1 MNPELPPLAL
11 PQPLIRPRRRE
22 RPNWYKPP
30 LIPAADRRLIA
41 SRIHAQKRQIDQT
54 LRSLSPEA
62 RRAVFLKLRHDRPL
76 TKDDLAGT
84 DLVFMS
90 APGADE
96 SLVVTRKEGLDKFD
110 ERMQKFGEGSEP
122 GRPKGTELAT
132 ALRSLELGDPKDRLA
147 EEVFATYDEWCASDW
162 VTYELEIASFAPQP
176 ATRRKEVEAILLEI
190 HATLARGVHGN
201 VFEADVSTRSARIV
215 LRSSGA
221 MFREFVENAKWWRKI
236 VFFDARPKFETFSQV
251 VQAFNVGNVSIEGPH
266 PDAETV
272 CVIDTGVAAL
282 NPFLEPALRRDLSRS
297 FIFGCS
303 PTADENG
310 HGSGVASLAAYYQLE
325 YENGGSNRAA
335 AFIAS
340 ARIMTDD
347 GQLDVAR
354 VTDEDEDRQQQA
366 RLLSNILRE
375 IVAHYRPQGI
385 RIFVLAFQI
394 LGHIWSKA
402 TRRQVARNAWVARTI
417 DQLSREHDVVFVT
430 ITGNVSSHD
439 VGELL
444 EGASYPGYLLH
455 PLAKVL
461 DPGQAA
467 LAVTSGS
474 IASSAKVV
482 VAPQVP
488 IALPQQPSPF
498 TRSGPGFGEAIKPD
512 VVERGGNL
520 VRDPAFNTVVSNA
533 GTNVVM
539 ASGKLT
545 PALQNNNGTSFA
557 APRVAH
563 HLALIANSLRE
574 LDVTPSA
581 PLLRAVL
588 AASAKR
594 PTDAEMLGIDENLRL
609 LGYGLPDG
617 FAATDCKKHSVL
629 VYWQGNLSVDAN
641 ALFKIHVPAELAT
654 LGSGQKRIIVSVAT
668 APPVQSWGIAEYLG
682 AETKF
687 RLFCGDKNSEEIE
700 ALLQRDEGEETVAA
714 RAGVADLRMKFG
726 INRRSVGTLQRDTY
740 EWRVHREEYSADDY
754 TLAVSLTAAS
764 WTKNKDIHVPVAV
777 VVRLEDTT
785 GQYADLCSRV
795 RASIQARVAAQ
806 ARAATS

>member
-11 PQPLIRPRRRE
+11 PQPSIRPRRRE
-22 RPNWYKPP
+22 RRGWFEAPP
-30 LIPAADRRLIA
+30 PIPAPVRAAMSLRL
-41 SRIHAQKRQIDQT
+41 HAQKKQIDEAV
-54 LRSLSPEA
+54 RSLSPEA
-62 RRAVFLKLRHDRPL
+62 RRAVFLKLKHDRPL
-76 TKDDLAGT
+76 TNGDLAGT

-90 APGADE
+90 APGTDE

-110 ERMQKFGEGSEP
+110 ERIQKFGEGNEP
-122 GRPKGTELAT
+122 GRPKGTELVT
-132 ALRSLELGDPKDRLA
+132 ALRSMELGEPKDRLA
-147 EEVFATYDEWCASDW
+147 EEILATYEEWCAADW
-162 VTYELEIASFAPQP
+162 VIYEIEIASFASHL
-176 ATRRKEVEAILLEI
+176 ATQRKEVEAILLEI
-190 HATLARGVHGN
+190 HAALARGIHGN
-201 VFEADVSTRSARIV
+201 VFEADVSARSARIV

-221 MFREFVENAKWWRKI
+221 KFREFVENAKWWRKI

-251 VQAFNVGNVSIEGPH
+251 VQAFNVGNVSIEGPQ

-272 CVIDTGVAAL
+272 CVIDTGVAGL

-325 YENGGSNRAA
+325 YQNGGSNRAA

-340 ARIMTDD
+340 ARIMSDD
-347 GQLDVAR
+347 GQLDVER
-354 VTDEDEDRQQQA
+354 VEDEDQDRQQQA

-402 TRRQVARNAWVARTI
+402 ARRQVARNAWVARTI

-430 ITGNVSSHD
+430 ITGNVSPHD

-444 EGASYPGYLLH
+444 EGASHPGHLLH
-455 PLAKVL
+455 PLVKVL

-474 IASSAKVV
+474 IASSAKVI

-498 TRSGPGFGEAIKPD
+498 TRSGPGFGNAIKPD

-533 GTNVVM
+533 GTNIVM

-574 LDVTPSA
+574 LGVEPSA
-581 PLLRAVL
+581 PLLRAIL
-588 AASAKR
+588 AASAER
-594 PTDAEMLGIDENLRL
+594 PAGAEMLGDDENLAL

-617 FAATDCKKHSVL
+617 FAATDCKQHSVL
-629 VYWQGNLSVDAN
+629 LYWQGTLSADAN
-641 ALFKIHVPAELAT
+641 ALFKIHVPAELASK
-654 LGSGQKRIIVSVAT
+654 GRGRKRIVVSVAT

-682 AETKF
+682 AEMKF
-687 RLFCGDKNSEEIE
+687 RLFCGDKNSDEIE
-700 ALLQRDEGEETVAA
+700 ALLQRDEDEENVAA
-714 RAGVADLRMKFG
+714 KAGVDDLKMNFG

-740 EWRVHREEYSADDY
+740 EWSVHKEEFSADDY

-764 WTKNKDIHVPVAV
+764 WTKKDTPVPAAV

-785 GQYADLCSRV
+785 GQYAELYARV
-795 RASIQARVAAQ
+795 RASIRARIAAQ
-806 ARAATS
+806 VRATTS

>member
-22 RPNWYKPP
+22 RSGFVSPP
-30 LIPAADRRLIA
+30 LIPAAERRVIA
-41 SRIHAQKRQIDQT
+41 LRIHAQKRQIDQAV
-54 LRSLSPEA
+54 RFLSPEA
-62 RRAVFLKLRHDRPL
+62 RRAVFLKLKHDRPL
-76 TKDDLAGT
+76 TKSDLAGT

-110 ERMQKFGEGSEP
+110 ERIQKFGEGDEP
-122 GRPKGTELAT
+122 GRPKGTELAK
-132 ALRSLELGDPKDRLA
+132 ALRSMELGDPKDRLA
-147 EEVFATYDEWCASDW
+147 EEVFATYEEWCAADW
-162 VTYELEIASFAPQP
+162 VIYEIEITSFASHP
-176 ATRRKEVEAILLEI
+176 ATQRKEVEAILLEI
-190 HATLARGVHGN
+190 HATLARGIHGN
-201 VFEADVSTRSARIV
+201 VFEADVSARSARIV

-221 MFREFVENAKWWRKI
+221 KFCEFVENAKWWRKI

-251 VQAFNVGNVSIEGPH
+251 VQAFNVGNVSIEGPQ

-303 PTADENG
+303 PTADGNG

-325 YENGGSNRAA
+325 YQTGGRNRAA

-340 ARIMTDD
+340 ARIMSDD
-347 GQLDVAR
+347 GQLEVAR
-354 VTDEDEDRQQQA
+354 VEDEDLDRQQQA

-375 IVAHYRPQGI
+375 IVEHYRPQGI

-394 LGHIWSKA
+394 LGHVWSKA
-402 TRRQVARNAWVARTI
+402 ARRQVARNAWVARTI

-430 ITGNVSSHD
+430 ITGNVSPHD

-444 EGASYPGYLLH
+444 EGASHPGHLLH

-482 VAPQVP
+482 VAPHVP

-498 TRSGPGFGEAIKPD
+498 TRAGPGFGEAIKPD

-533 GTNVVM
+533 GTNIVM

-574 LDVTPSA
+574 LGIEPSA
-581 PLLRAVL
+581 PLLRAIL
-588 AASAKR
+588 AASAER
-594 PTDAEMLGIDENLRL
+594 PAGAEMLGDDENLAL

-617 FAATDCKKHSVL
+617 FAATDCKQHSVL
-629 VYWQGNLSVDAN
+629 LYWQGTLSENAN
-641 ALFKIHVPAELAT
+641 ALFKIHVPAELASK
-654 LGSGQKRIIVSVAT
+654 GRGRKRIVVSVAT

-682 AETKF
+682 AEMKF
-687 RLFCGDKNSEEIE
+687 RLFCGDKNSDEIE
-700 ALLQRDEGEETVAA
+700 ALLQRDEDEENVAA
-714 RAGVADLRMKFG
+714 KAGVDDLKMNFG

-740 EWRVHREEYSADDY
+740 EWSVHKEEFSADDY

-764 WTKNKDIHVPVAV
+764 WTKKDTPVPAAV

-785 GQYADLCSRV
+785 GQYAELYARV
-795 RASIQARVAAQ
+795 RASIRARIVVQ
-806 ARAATS
+806 VRATTS

>member
-11 PQPLIRPRRRE
+11 SQPLIRLRRRE
-22 RPNWYKPP
+22 RAGFMKPP
-30 LIPAADRRLIA
+30 PISASERRTIA
-41 SRIHAQKRQIDQT
+41 LRIHAQKRQIDQAMR
-54 LRSLSPEA
+54 LLAPEA
-62 RRAVFLKLRHDRPL
+62 RKAVFLKLKHDRPL
-76 TKDDLAGT
+76 TKADLAGT

-96 SLVVTRKEGLDKFD
+96 SLVVTRKEGLEKFD
-110 ERMQKFGEGSEP
+110 ERIQKFGVGDEP

-132 ALRSLELGDPKDRLA
+132 ALRTMELGDPKDRLA
-147 EEVFATYDEWCASDW
+147 DEVFANYEEWCAADW
-162 VTYELEIASFAPQP
+162 VIYEIEIASFASHP
-176 ATRRKEVEAILLEI
+176 ATQRKEVEAILMEI
-190 HATLARGVHGN
+190 HAAVARGIHGN
-201 VFEADVSTRSARIV
+201 VFEADVSGRSARIV

-221 MFREFVENAKWWRKI
+221 KFREFVEDANWWRKI
-236 VFFDARPKFETFSQV
+236 VFFDARPRFETFSQIL
-251 VQAFNVGNVSIEGPH
+251 QAFNVGNVSIEGPQR
-266 PDAETV
+266 DAETL

-282 NPFLEPALRRDLSRS
+282 NPFLEKVLRRDLSRS
-297 FIFGCS
+297 FVFGCS

-325 YENGGSNRAA
+325 YQNGGNNRAA

-354 VTDEDEDRQQQA
+354 VEDEDQDRQQQA
-366 RLLSNILRE
+366 RLLSRILRE
-375 IVAHYRPQGI
+375 IVEHYRPQGV

-417 DQLSREHDVVFVT
+417 DQLSREYDVVFVT
-430 ITGNVSSHD
+430 ITGNVSPGD

-444 EGASYPGYLLH
+444 ERAPHPKHLLH

-467 LAVTSGS
+467 LAVTTGS
-474 IASSAKVV
+474 IASSAKVIV
-482 VAPQVP
+482 SPQVP
-488 IALPQQPSPF
+488 IALPHQPSPF
-498 TRSGPGFGEAIKPD
+498 TRSGPGFGESIKPD

-520 VRDPAFNTVVSNA
+520 VRDPAFNSVVSNA
-533 GTNVVM
+533 GTNIVM

-563 HLALIANSLRE
+563 HLAIISKDLRDLGVE
-574 LDVTPSA
+574 PSA
-581 PLLRAVL
+581 PLLRAIL
-588 AASAKR
+588 AASAER
-594 PTDAEMLGIDENLRL
+594 PADSEMLGADENLAL

-617 FAATDCKKHSVL
+617 FSAMDCKKHSVL
-629 VYWQGNLSVDAN
+629 LYWQGTLSADAN
-641 ALFKIHVPAELAT
+641 ALFKIHVPAELASS
-654 LGSGQKRIIVSVAT
+654 GSGRKRIVVSVAT

-682 AETKF
+682 TEMKF
-687 RLFCGDKNSEEIE
+687 RLFCGDKNAEEIE
-700 ALLQRDEGEETVAA
+700 AMLQRDEDEENIAA
-714 RAGVADLRMKFG
+714 EAGVDDLKMKFR

-740 EWRVHREEYSADDY
+740 EWGVHKEEFSADDY
-754 TLAVSLTAAS
+754 TLAVSLSAAS
-764 WTKNKDIHVPVAV
+764 WTKKDTPVPVAV
-777 VVRLEDTT
+777 IVRIEDTT
-785 GQYADLCSRV
+785 GQCVELYARV
-795 RASIQARVAAQ
+795 RASIRARTAAQ
-806 ARAATS
+806 ARATTS